1 MATFGSCLSYI
12 LQKKGFIKVENTGLN
27 GVERKNPIKT
37 CEWKTGIFLTA
48 VSSILHVVVLPFLDL
63 VVIESGAAFAI
74 LFNSILAIY
83 YLDEKV
89 LWHYDLPAF
98 SLILGGSLCIVLLS
112 DFSENSFTPDR
123 IKSLLFS
130 WSSLCFMI
138 FYLATTFGAY
148 LQYKWHTRKIGNFNQ
163 DTNAWLD
170 LKLKEML
177 SPETDAKYTSLA
189 ETLVEQSKSS

>member
-1 MATFGSCLSYI
+1 M
-12 LQKKGFIKVENTGLN
+12 ENTGLN

-48 VSSILHVVVLPFLDL
+48 VSSILHVAVLPFLDL
-63 VVIESGAAFAI
+63 VVIESGTAFAI

-83 YLDEKV
+83 YLDEKM
-89 LWHYDLPAF
+89 LWYYDLPAF

-130 WSSLCFMI
+130 WSSILFMI

-148 LQYKWHTRKIGNFNQ
+148 LQYKWHTQKIGNFNR
-163 DTNAWLD
+163 DTNVWLD

-189 ETLVEQSKSS
+189 ETLLEQSKSS

>member
-1 MATFGSCLSYI
+1 MATFGSCVSYI

-27 GVERKNPIKT
+27 GVKRKNPLNT

-74 LFNSILAIY
+74 LFNSILAVY

-89 LWHYDLPAF
+89 IWCYDLPAF
-98 SLILGGSLCIVLLS
+98 SLIIGGSLCIVLLS
-112 DFSENSFTPDR
+112 DFSENSFTPDK

-130 WSSLCFMI
+130 WSTLGFMA
-138 FYLATTFGAY
+138 FYSATTFAAAV
-148 LQYKWHTRKIGNFNQ
+148 QYRWHSRQIEKFNK
-163 DTNAWLD
+163 DTNTWLD
-170 LKLKEML
+170 LKLTQML
-177 SPETDAKYTSLA
+177 SSDTEIKYTSLA
-189 ETLVEQSKSS
+189 ETLIE